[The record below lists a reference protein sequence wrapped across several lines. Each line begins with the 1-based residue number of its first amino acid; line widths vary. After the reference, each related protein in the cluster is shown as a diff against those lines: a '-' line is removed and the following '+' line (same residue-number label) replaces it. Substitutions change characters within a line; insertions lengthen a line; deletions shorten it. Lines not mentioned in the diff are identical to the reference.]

1 MKILYYLQVCG
12 DSVFPEVQTAMANAW
27 CLAGRQAR
35 ALEILKGL
43 RYCPLLVSVTHKVRR
58 WHIHPQFRSR
68 NHHIPVKSLA
78 LLLESAQGDENYTLA
93 AEVSAIHIRRQ
104 KCGFFKLAPNA
115 QTMHSQFFLLLACCE
130 LVQNTPLFIVPLQY
144 QLPSPLA
151 HSRAS
156 VYMLIN

>member
-93 AEVSAIHIRRQ
+93 AEVSAIHIS
-104 KCGFFKLAPNA
+104 NY
-115 QTMHSQFFLLLACCE
+115 SQSIQNGWLAC
-130 LVQNTPLFIVPLQY
+130 
-144 QLPSPLA
+144 PSPHLL
-151 HSRAS
+151 
-156 VYMLIN
+156 VC